1 MNSDHRKT
9 DKKIELL
16 APAGSKESFYAALNS
31 GADAVYLAAQKF
43 GARAYAGN
51 FTYEEIAQCA
61 EISHLYGKKIY
72 LTVNTLVKE
81 KEIPELAEFIE
92 SGIPELSD
100 GLIVQDLGAASVIR
114 NLKPN
119 IPLHASTQM
128 SITGPEGAGLLK
140 ENGFCR
146 VVPARELSFEE
157 IKDIYDKTGME
168 IECFIHGAMC
178 YSYSGQCLF
187 SSVLGGRSGNRGRC
201 AQPCRLPYRLSGK
214 NGEDTYP
221 LSLKDMCTLEILPDI
236 CNSGVCSLKVEGRMK
251 PPQYVAGVISVYR
264 KYLDKILSGED
275 YHVEKQDIKK
285 LSELYVRGSL
295 SHGYFDRHNGSEMVT
310 VYSHGYNGSS
320 DTEEINDDLYS
331 GLSLPGFTVSFD
343 ASFVKGQNAYLSV
356 SCTGSDGNVYYGF
369 ARGDTVSEAYK
380 TATGREDILKSLKKL
395 GNTVFCTDEDHIS
408 LKLDSNAFYPLKALN
423 QLRRDAIDDLKKNML
438 ATARVESLDPS
449 DSCGAESGSSAVI
462 SESSEMKSVFSHA
475 PVDDAGVAYGSSA
488 PFSILIN
495 TKEQADAI
503 RSAISEDDHL
513 NIVRIYLGEE
523 LLYTGD
529 AEKII
534 SGLKKINRSDNSE
547 SLLAPANK
555 CISVFAALS
564 HIRRKNDDPGKI
576 EKLLSEGKLD
586 GILVRNQE
594 DLAHFGRMYADRII
608 TDSGL
613 YIYNS
618 KASCFLDK
626 YSSLHT
632 FPLEL
637 SSREAT
643 EVQDNCRFVPER
655 VIYGRAPL
663 MVSANCVRK
672 TLKSCSHEGGF
683 ETIIDRKGIS
693 FPVKCDCL
701 HCKNIIYNSVPLLI
715 KPEKNIGSVNRI
727 EFTDEDRS
735 KVLDVLK
742 VYIGTKDPSEIKHTT
757 GWQSR
762 PVM

>member
-1 MNSDHRKT
+1 MNSDHSKT

-16 APAGSKESFYAALNS
+16 APAGSKESFYAALNC

-114 NLKPN
+114 DLKPN

-331 GLSLPGFTVSFD
+331 GISLSKFTVSFD

-356 SCTGSDGNVYYGF
+356 SCTGAYGNVYYGF
-369 ARGDTVSEAYK
+369 AQGDTVSEAYK

-395 GNTVFCTDEDHIS
+395 GNTVFCTDEEHIS
-408 LKLDSNAFYPLKALN
+408 LKLDRNAFYPLKALN

-438 ATARVESLDPS
+438 ATAHYESTDPS
-449 DSCGAESGSSAVI
+449 ASCGAESGSFTGS
-462 SESSEMKSVFSHA
+462 SESSDMTECSSSDPLVVSDMTDSSSAEDTAF
-475 PVDDAGVAYGSSA
+475 AYGSLPS
-488 PFSILIN
+488 FSILVN
-495 TKEQADAI
+495 TVSQAYAI

-513 NIVRIYLGEE
+513 NIVRIYLDEE
-523 LLYTGD
+523 LLYAGD

-534 SGLKKINRSDNSE
+534 SGLKKNNRSGNSE
-547 SLLAPANK
+547 SFLAPA
-555 CISVFAALS
+555 
-564 HIRRKNDDPGKI
+564 KI

-594 DLAHFGRMYADRII
+594 DLAHFGRMYAERII

-613 YIYNS
+613 YIFNS

-626 YSSLHT
+626 YSSQHT

-637 SSREAT
+637 SSREAS
-643 EVQDNCRFVPER
+643 EVQKNCRFVPER

-683 ETIIDRKGIS
+683 ETIIDRKGVS

-701 HCKNIIYNSVPLLI
+701 HCKNVIYNSVPLLI

-735 KVLDVLK
+735 KVIDVLK
-742 VYIGTKDPSEIKHTT
+742 VYIGIKDPSDIKHTT